1 MSTPMAETQ
10 SAPSLREL
18 SEAAPKGP
26 WTVRPQKFDDWGWVR
41 GPLREDGFR
50 PVIFVAKGDD
60 DEAEQSAARAE
71 GRQPRQ
77 TEAISAFLCRLE
89 NDYRAGRLIDPTT
102 LTEAVAAARA
112 ESWQPIETA
121 PKDGTHVDLWLCEH
135 SSCRQWREAD
145 VWFERGSWIGDGEA
159 DGIRVIEMGSYWTAT
174 HWMPLPAPP
183 TTPGGRTDG

>member
-1 MSTPMAETQ
+1 MSNPMAETT

-50 PVIFVAKGDD
+50 PVIFVAMGDD

-77 TEAISAFLCRLE
+77 REAISAFLCRLE

-112 ESWQPIETA
+112 EGVREGLERAAGIIEKSA
-121 PKDGTHVDLWLCEH
+121 VPALRGV
-135 SSCRQWREAD
+135 SSA
-145 VWFERGSWIGDGEA
+145 
-159 DGIRVIEMGSYWTAT
+159 IRALI
-174 HWMPLPAPP
+174 PAPP